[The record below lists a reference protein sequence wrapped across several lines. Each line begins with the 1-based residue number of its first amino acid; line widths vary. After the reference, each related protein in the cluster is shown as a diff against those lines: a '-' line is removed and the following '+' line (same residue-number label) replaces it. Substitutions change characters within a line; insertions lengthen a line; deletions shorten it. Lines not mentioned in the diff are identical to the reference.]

1 MENYIFS
8 IRMAFL
14 FFPFL
19 AALFTLPFLLLQY
32 HRYGAVPILRAAVVY
47 SMVLYLL
54 CTYFLVI
61 LPLPSVEEAA
71 ARTDAWY
78 NLKPFVVQWRYL
90 RAVRPDLT
98 TLSAWKAMARSQVWQ
113 EPALNVLM
121 LIPFG
126 VYLRYYFGRSWWQTV
141 LASLALS
148 AFFELTQLSG
158 LYGIY
163 PRPYRLCDVTDLITN
178 TTGGLVG
185 LWLAPLFSFFLPS
198 RERLREIAYQRGQK
212 VSMLRRGLAF
222 LLDWSLVGIPL
233 VLFAAA
239 RAAVLLWLCGP
250 VYFVLAPLVTGGY
263 TVGSWLC
270 SFRIVDSQ
278 GQPVARWRYLVRMA
292 ALYLP
297 FCSLLALW
305 VVTPPARLAKATEL
319 ARLGLAGICCLL
331 TLTLVVQTVR
341 GLFREKIY
349 YYERISGTRLASTI
363 PVQTVQAAES

>member
-1 MENYIFS
+1 MDNYIFS

-14 FFPFL
+14 LFPFL

-32 HRYGAVPILRAAVVY
+32 HRYGAVPIVRAAVVY

-61 LPLPSVEEAA
+61 LPLPSVEEVAS
-71 ARTDAWY
+71 RTDAWY
-78 NLKPFVVQWRYL
+78 NLKPFISQWRYWKTYH
-90 RAVRPDLT
+90 PDLT
-98 TLSAWKAMARSQVWQ
+98 SLDAWKELIHSPIWQ

-121 LIPFG
+121 LLPFG

-163 PRPYRLCDVTDLITN
+163 PRPYRLFDVTDLITN
-178 TTGGLVG
+178 TAGGLIG
-185 LWLAPLFSFFLPS
+185 FWLAPLFSFFLPS
-198 RERLREIAYQRGQK
+198 RERLREVAYRRGQR

-239 RAAVLLWLCGP
+239 KAALLLWLCGP
-250 VYFVLAPLVTGGY
+250 LYFALVPMLSGGY
-263 TVGSWLC
+263 TLGSWLC
-270 SFRIVDSQ
+270 SFRIADSQ
-278 GQPVARWRYLVRMA
+278 GQPPARWRYPVRMT

-297 FCSLLALW
+297 FCSLLALSI
-305 VVTPPARLAKATEL
+305 VTTPDRLQPLLRAARM
-319 ARLGLAGICCLL
+319 GLAGLCAVLA
-331 TLTLVVQTVR
+331 LVLVGQTVAR
-341 GLFREKIY
+341 LFGKQTY
-349 YYERISGTRLASTI
+349 YYEKLSGTRLVSTI
-363 PVQTVQAAES
+363 AQPQPQE

>member
-121 LIPFG
+121 PIPFG

-148 AFFELTQLSG
+148 AFFELT
-158 LYGIY
+158 
-163 PRPYRLCDVTDLITN
+163 
-178 TTGGLVG
+178 
-185 LWLAPLFSFFLPS
+185 
-198 RERLREIAYQRGQK
+198 
-212 VSMLRRGLAF
+212 
-222 LLDWSLVGIPL
+222 
-233 VLFAAA
+233 
-239 RAAVLLWLCGP
+239 
-250 VYFVLAPLVTGGY
+250 
-263 TVGSWLC
+263 
-270 SFRIVDSQ
+270 
-278 GQPVARWRYLVRMA
+278 
-292 ALYLP
+292 
-297 FCSLLALW
+297 
-305 VVTPPARLAKATEL
+305 
-319 ARLGLAGICCLL
+319 
-331 TLTLVVQTVR
+331 
-341 GLFREKIY
+341 
-349 YYERISGTRLASTI
+349 
-363 PVQTVQAAES
+363 

>member
-47 SMVLYLL
+47 SMMLYLL

-78 NLKPFVVQWRYL
+78 NLKPFVAQWRYL
-90 RAVRPDLT
+90 RTVRPDLT

-185 LWLAPLFSFFLPS
+185 FWLAPLFSFFLPS

-233 VLFAAA
+233 VLFAAPGPLCCCGCAGRSTSSWRPWSPGDIPWEAGCAASALWTA
-239 RAAVLLWLCGP
+239 RASLPPAGAIWCGWRRCICPSAVCWLCGWSRRP
-250 VYFVLAPLVTGGY
+250 HGWPRQQNWPGWG
-263 TVGSWLC
+263 
-270 SFRIVDSQ
+270 
-278 GQPVARWRYLVRMA
+278 WRGFA
-292 ALYLP
+292 A
-297 FCSLLALW
+297 C
-305 VVTPPARLAKATEL
+305 
-319 ARLGLAGICCLL
+319 
-331 TLTLVVQTVR
+331 
-341 GLFREKIY
+341 
-349 YYERISGTRLASTI
+349 
-363 PVQTVQAAES
+363 